1 MKKTY
6 QKLIYINTKEAY
18 KEALNIINLEHDL
31 LITDNPL
38 LANNSKYT
46 NIIDISK
53 TLNQKQSIKFGK
65 ITLKLLKNIEI
76 IFENNNLKNEFG
88 YYSNKLNLYMV
99 LKSLFFT
106 LLDKSY
112 MIKEFLKTIEYENI
126 LFIIN
131 KSKAYEKEN
140 PWTIPRFSNP
150 YQYLIENNFFPN
162 SKINKKYICNITYP
176 QNINDT
182 KDQSFI
188 LRILVW
194 PLSYFF
200 YNLFKFIFFINSKRL
215 FIVKT
220 CESLKETFLW
230 LGLKGFKLKE
240 LKYSIFN
247 GNLEDIKLLNDKYL
261 SEIEKVIEENLNIYF
276 TKDECQAIKSIYIK
290 HITLGL
296 NYLTKETD
304 NFENFILNNIS
315 NTNEKK
321 FILTAGFYG
330 PIASQINF
338 ICKKYNIG
346 LIGFEHGLST
356 GISHSHSIDPQS
368 LESNMFD
375 LFLVSN
381 QAAKKEYNKVKN
393 NIISVIGEAN
403 QKSRINLKLLQRYI
417 VRKRLN
423 IKTKKNTIIHVSGMI
438 FPGNLKGTIDSPND
452 NYVYTRENKLLTKVY
467 NSVNKNVVYKTYPSN
482 RLLYQPKYYDIHDL
496 SKNIFIPE
504 FMDFRYIRALADII
518 VTDSN
523 QSTLS
528 WCLVKNVPLIYLKS
542 NYSYRLL
549 NKEVENLFEKSFFV
563 IDTDILSWEENL
575 LDILNKPLNDLRI
588 IWNKKSSYRKRLISN
603 FLLGPKSITGKNASL
618 EIKKYY
624 SMVKN

>member
-1 MKKTY
+1 MKKKY
-6 QKLIYINTKEAY
+6 QKLVYINTIEAY
-18 KEALNIINLEHDL
+18 KEALNIINLENDL

-38 LANNSKYT
+38 LANNSNYN

-106 LLDKSY
+106 FLDKSY

-126 LFIIN
+126 LFILN
-131 KSKAYEKEN
+131 KSNAYEKEN

-150 YQYLIENNFFPN
+150 YQYLIENNFFSN
-162 SKINKKYICNITYP
+162 SKTNTIYISNIKYP
-176 QNINDT
+176 ENINDT

-194 PLSYFF
+194 PLSYIF
-200 YNLFKFIFFINSKRL
+200 YNIFKFFFSLQNKKL
-215 FIVKT
+215 FYIKT
-220 CESLKETFLW
+220 CENLKESLLW
-230 LGLKGFKLKE
+230 LSLKGFRLKAIKRTNFNQALLKLK
-240 LKYSIFN
+240 
-247 GNLEDIKLLNDKYL
+247 NLNYKSLAEIENVIH
-261 SEIEKVIEENLNIYF
+261 SEISTYFKKNECESIKNIF
-276 TKDECQAIKSIYIK
+276 IK
-290 HITLGL
+290 HITLGI
-296 NYLTKETD
+296 NYLEKETE
-304 NFENFILNNIS
+304 NFENDILNNFGS
-315 NTNEKK
+315 TNEKN

-330 PIASQINF
+330 PIASQVNF
-338 ICKKYNIG
+338 ICKKYNID

-356 GISHSHSIDPQS
+356 GISHSHSIDYDS

-375 LFLVSN
+375 LFLVCN
-381 QAAKKEYNKVKN
+381 LAAKNEYKKAKS

-403 QKSRINLKLLQRYI
+403 QKTSINLKLLQRYI
-417 VRKRLN
+417 VKKRLN
-423 IKTKKNTIIHVSGMI
+423 IKIKNNTIIHVSGMI

-452 NYVYTRENKLLTKVY
+452 HYAYKREKKLLTEVY

-482 RLLYQPKYYDIHDL
+482 RMIYQPQYSDIYNL
-496 SKNIFIPE
+496 KENILIPE
-504 FMDFRYIRALADII
+504 FMDFRYIRTLADII

-528 WCLVKNVPLIYLKS
+528 WCLMKNIPLVYLKS
-542 NYSYRLL
+542 NEAYRLL
-549 NKEVENLFEKSFFV
+549 NKEVELLFEKSFFV
-563 IDTDILSWEENL
+563 IDIDILSWEKNL
-575 LDILNKPLNDLRI
+575 INLLNKPIDDLRI
-588 IWNKKSSYRKRLISN
+588 KWKKKYFYRKKLISN
-603 FLLGPKSITGKNASL
+603 FLLGPKSITGQNASS

-624 SMVKN
+624 LTAKS